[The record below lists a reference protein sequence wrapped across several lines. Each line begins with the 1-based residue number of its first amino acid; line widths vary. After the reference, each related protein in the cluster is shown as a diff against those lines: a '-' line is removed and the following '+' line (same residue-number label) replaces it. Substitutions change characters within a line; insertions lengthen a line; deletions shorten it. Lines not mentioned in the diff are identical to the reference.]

1 MYCVFGK
8 FLFDTPKMQST
19 RSAIQTRTQRCI
31 VQLPNLQLLAFG
43 NEFTA
48 LQLLAL
54 WLGHRSRF
62 IGLLGGWGADA
73 GGRLHEN
80 PALSWANVL
89 TLVRVASTLQ
99 VIPVLQLTAWL
110 LGHRSRFGDLSVN

>member
-1 MYCVFGK
+1 
-8 FLFDTPKMQST
+8 MQST
-19 RSAIQTRTQRCI
+19 RTAIQTRTQRCI

-62 IGLLGGWGADA
+62 VDLLGGLGADA

-80 PALSWANVL
+80 PALS
-89 TLVRVASTLQ
+89 
-99 VIPVLQLTAWL
+99 
-110 LGHRSRFGDLSVN
+110 